1 MHCFHFHSSGIS
13 QQCSFVIFRSH
24 SWSYSSIRFCFKESD
39 FLLRS
44 PSVSSLMED
53 FDALE
58 TEEAKPEEDLQASAG
73 RKGRGRGRGPTAKAS
88 SKQKNTDCFICSEKK
103 LRNSKFCRVHHRAY
117 ENMQYQAKT
126 VKPPETASFNQ
137 VMSDP
142 GKAKIAIDQFITDN
156 PEGTSRKRLVDWAS
170 WKREHGVRIAF
181 TVREGEQLLDI
192 DDYFVERSQPRGKS
206 RQESD
211 EAFKELMKG
220 PYDREGDGPMT
231 KLWLP
236 KLKERMR
243 DRTHYADASVV
254 EGSKQI
260 KDVDK
265 KERDDLMD
273 VCRSSVGGHDSSFIR
288 GAAGPASSSSIMD
301 TSQVKV
307 EQDDENGQPPG
318 KKGKTRS
325 SNVADERPKKYG
337 KLKKDCFFSII
348 FAFQV

>member
-1 MHCFHFHSSGIS
+1 
-13 QQCSFVIFRSH
+13 
-24 SWSYSSIRFCFKESD
+24 
-39 FLLRS
+39 
-44 PSVSSLMED
+44 MED
-53 FDALE
+53 LEALE
-58 TEEAKPEEDLQASAG
+58 TEEAKPADDPQASSG
-73 RKGRGRGRGPTAKAS
+73 RKGRGRGRGQATAKAS

-103 LRNSKFCRVHHRAY
+103 LRNSKFCKPHHRAY
-117 ENMQYQAKT
+117 ENMQYQAKNA
-126 VKPPETASFNQ
+126 KPPETTSFNQ

-156 PEGTSRKRLVDWAS
+156 PEGTTRKRLVDWAS
-170 WKREHGVRIAF
+170 WKREHGVRVAF

-265 KERDDLMD
+265 RERDDLMD
-273 VCRSSVGGHDSSFIR
+273 VCRSAVGGHDTSFIR
-288 GAAGPASSSSIMD
+288 GAAGPSTSLAID
-301 TSQVKV
+301 TAHPNVKS
-307 EQDDENGQPPG
+307 EPDEDNGPAPS
-318 KKGKTRS
+318 KKGKTKS
-325 SNVADERPKKYG
+325 GSVADERPKKYG
-337 KLKKDCFFSII
+337 KLKKDCFFSIFFLSRCDCRVYI
-348 FAFQV
+348 IN

>member
-1 MHCFHFHSSGIS
+1 
-13 QQCSFVIFRSH
+13 
-24 SWSYSSIRFCFKESD
+24 
-39 FLLRS
+39 
-44 PSVSSLMED
+44 MED
-53 FDALE
+53 FEALE
-58 TEEAKPEEDLQASAG
+58 TQEEKPDEELQGSSG
-73 RKGRGRGRGPTAKAS
+73 RKGRGRGKGASAKAS

-103 LRNSKFCRVHHRAY
+103 LRNSKFCRAHHRAY
-117 ENMQYQAKT
+117 ENMQYQAKNA
-126 VKPPETASFNQ
+126 KPCETASFNQ
-137 VMSDP
+137 VMTDP

-220 PYDREGDGPMT
+220 PYDREGDGPLT

-265 KERDDLMD
+265 KEREDLMD
-273 VCRSSVGGHDSSFIR
+273 VCKSSVGGHDTSFIR
-288 GAAGPASSSSIMD
+288 GAAASSTSLAIMD
-301 TSQVKV
+301 TSQSSIKAEV
-307 EQDDENGQPPG
+307 DEDNGQAPH
-318 KKGKTRS
+318 KKGKSRS

-337 KLKKDCFFSII
+337 KLKKEIFLFQNFLHSRCDCHMFMIN
-348 FAFQV
+348 QVSFVNMYPFLHCYR